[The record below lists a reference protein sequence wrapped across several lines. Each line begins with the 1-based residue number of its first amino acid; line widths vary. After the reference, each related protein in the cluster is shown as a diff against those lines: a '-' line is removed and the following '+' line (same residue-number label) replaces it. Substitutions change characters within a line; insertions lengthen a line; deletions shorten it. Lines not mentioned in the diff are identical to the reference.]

1 MTSDPE
7 EVMADV
13 AKRIPGHYR
22 VSMADA
28 LSNITRALQ
37 FGPGGLDHVEAIYW
51 FTAGWMAGRGRD
63 CNIGFIPAPREQPS
77 GWKGAGP

>member
-1 MTSDPE
+1 MTDPE
-7 EVMADV
+7 EAMAV
-13 AKRIPGHYR
+13 AAARLAGDYR

-28 LSNITRALQ
+28 LSNISRALH

-51 FTAGWMAGRGRD
+51 FATGWMAGRGRD
-63 CNIGFIPAPREQPS
+63 ANTSFIAAPRVQPR